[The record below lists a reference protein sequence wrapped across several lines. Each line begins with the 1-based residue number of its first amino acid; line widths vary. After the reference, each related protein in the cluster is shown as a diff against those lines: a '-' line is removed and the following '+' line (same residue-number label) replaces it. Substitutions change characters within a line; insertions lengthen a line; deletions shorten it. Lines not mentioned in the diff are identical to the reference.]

1 MVRILKPQR
10 PDHNYLKKIFEHIRE
25 ELNLKGTEGLQAKK
39 LPQVLTDD
47 ELIQFYDTVLN
58 TSNRTHMVMIKLL
71 LFTGIRNVELSNLKL
86 QDVDLKGLKCR
97 IHQGKGKQDRYV
109 PLPVFFRGELT
120 QYISIQ
126 TEKGAY
132 YLFETNRR
140 KKFTTRWIRGIVKN
154 YAIKAGIKKQINP
167 HLFRHQLLT
176 FLTKKGIVDTKIQL
190 ISGHKNRENLSIYQ
204 DISLADVED
213 EYREAMKE
221 FPVQ

>member
-1 MVRILKPQR
+1 M
-10 PDHNYLKKIFEHIRE
+10 
-25 ELNLKGTEGLQAKK
+25 
-39 LPQVLTDD
+39 
-47 ELIQFYDTVLN
+47 
-58 TSNRTHMVMIKLL
+58 
-71 LFTGIRNVELSNLKL
+71 
-86 QDVDLKGLKCR
+86 
-97 IHQGKGKQDRYV
+97 
-109 PLPVFFRGELT
+109 
-120 QYISIQ
+120 
-126 TEKGAY
+126 
-132 YLFETNRR
+132 
-140 KKFTTRWIRGIVKN
+140 KN